1 MNKAFFCSLWWLVL
15 VLFIT
20 VLSASVFAVEFIEIV
35 EEQVVEQNQNIN
47 GFRLEHFDQWVFSN
61 QEKIDGAKKQL
72 LERLVGEANSIQ
84 STCDLSDEQ
93 KEKLLLA
100 GRGDIQVFT
109 QLYAATRAKFAENLK
124 KRDQQAVQNIWQEIQ
139 PLKQKYHGL
148 IFGEGS
154 LFEKVLGHLLDEQQ
168 TVRLEKLRRE
178 QRKFQYQSAVML
190 LISQF
195 DQVAPFT
202 HEKREKLLS
211 LISQHSRPPK
221 SFTGENRSH
230 YITYYLLGQM
240 SEIPEEEL
248 HPLFEEAAWKV
259 VKQQIKQGKRMKRNL
274 EKQGLVPEED
284 E

>member
-1 MNKAFFCSLWWLVL
+1 MSKAFFLFLWALAA
-15 VLFIT
+15 VLFLTSLPGST
-20 VLSASVFAVEFIEIV
+20 VAVEFIEIV
-35 EEQVVEQNQNIN
+35 EEQVAEQNRNIN
-47 GFRLEHFDQWVFSN
+47 GFRIEHFDQWVFSN
-61 QEKIDGAKKQL
+61 QQEIAGAKTQL
-72 LERLVGEANSIQ
+72 LERLEAEANSIQ

-109 QLYAATRAKFAENLK
+109 QLYAATKAKFAENLK
-124 KRDQQAVQNIWQEIQ
+124 KGDQQAVQNIWQEIQ
-139 PLKQKYHGL
+139 PLKRKYHGL

-168 TVRLEKLRRE
+168 TARIEKLRRE

-195 DQVAPFT
+195 DRAAPFT
-202 HEKREKLLS
+202 HENREKLLA
-211 LISQHSRPPK
+211 LIYEHSRPPK
-221 SFTGENRSH
+221 SFTGENHSH
-230 YITYYLLGQM
+230 YVTYYLLGQM
-240 SEIPEEEL
+240 SEIPEDEL

-274 EKQGLVPEED
+274 EKRGLVPEE
-284 E
+284 EE